1 VFSKTYGY
9 ILKHPATRRG
19 YWGQWYYKR
28 RYEEVLK
35 HLSKFCKNSKI
46 TMLELGCDSGIY
58 AQYLEEMSCKC
69 QYIGCDIDAKSLKS
83 AYRGLS
89 ANYVMCDIQRL
100 PFRERSAQVVLCS
113 EVLEHLPSPYETL
126 RDICRT
132 AIGTLII
139 TFPEERLLSTFKDRH
154 PEHISEIDKETVVN
168 LLMSKKFKLVL
179 ISHVFNSFI
188 PCGILEF
195 LGVPRNKLTQTI
207 VGLIDKILERIIP
220 PTFVPHKT
228 ILIEAKR
235 MKAS

>member
-1 VFSKTYGY
+1 MFSKTYGY

-19 YWGQWYYKR
+19 CWGQWYYKR

-35 HLSKFCKNSKI
+35 HLSKFCKNRKI
-46 TMLELGCDSGIY
+46 TILELGCGSGIY
-58 AQYLEEMSCKC
+58 AQYLERMNCKC

-83 AYRGLS
+83 AHRGLS

-132 AIGTLII
+132 TIGTLII

-179 ISHVFNSFI
+179 ISHIFSSFI

-220 PTFVPHKT
+220 PTLVPHKT

-235 MKAS
+235 MKA